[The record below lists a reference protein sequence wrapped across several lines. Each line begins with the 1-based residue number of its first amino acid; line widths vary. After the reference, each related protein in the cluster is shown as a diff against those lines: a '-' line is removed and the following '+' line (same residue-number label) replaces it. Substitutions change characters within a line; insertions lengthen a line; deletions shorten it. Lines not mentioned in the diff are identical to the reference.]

1 MDSKQV
7 KNFDFPCAHAVT
19 KYTVYSELLRVVG
32 HQEALRTIDRRFF
45 VQVLTKVSLPPQ
57 GFECREFSHFQ

>member
-7 KNFDFPCAHAVT
+7 KNYDFPCAHAVT

-32 HQEALRTIDRRFF
+32 HQEALRTTDRRFF
-45 VQVLTKVSLPPQ
+45 VQYD
-57 GFECREFSHFQ
+57 